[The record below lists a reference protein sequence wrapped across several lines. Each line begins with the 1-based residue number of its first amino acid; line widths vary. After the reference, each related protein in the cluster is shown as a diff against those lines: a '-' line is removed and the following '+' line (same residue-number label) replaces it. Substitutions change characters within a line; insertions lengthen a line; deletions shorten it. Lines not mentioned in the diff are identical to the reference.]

1 MQKEMLTDLPGGPG
15 VYLFKDANERILYIG
30 RATSLKSRV
39 ASYFRNDLLDTR
51 GTRLVDMVAL
61 ATHVDHFETDSVLE
75 AIILEAN
82 LIKKHQPHYN
92 TLEKDDKSF
101 NYVVVTKEEFPKVIV
116 MRERELENA
125 VAGVDQFGLPT
136 RALKVAATFG
146 PFPHGSV
153 IREGLRIIRKIFP
166 FHDGSS
172 VKPDQQEFYR
182 QLGLTPDLSRE
193 EVRASYKKNIRNII
207 LFFQGKKAQVVKNL
221 EADMKWFAKRHE
233 FEMARVMRDR
243 IFALNH
249 IRDVSLIKREELL
262 SKTGSFRIEAY
273 DISHISGTGM
283 AGVMTVVTDGRA
295 DKNEYRKFRIRGF
308 DSSNDVG
315 ALEEVMKRRLGH
327 PEWLYPNLVV
337 VDGSTAQKRRIET
350 LFNTLGVQ
358 IPVIAVVKDERH
370 KPKAMLGNKELIE
383 KHANN
388 IILAN
393 AESHRFSVAYH
404 TKLRSVRS
412 GIPKRKRGSV

>member
-1 MQKEMLTDLPGGPG
+1 MKKEMLRDLPGGPG
-15 VYLFKDANERILYIG
+15 VYLFKDANKEILYIG

-61 ATHVDHFETDSVLE
+61 ATKVDHFETDSVLE

-101 NYVVVTKEEFPKVIV
+101 NYVVVTKEEFPKVLV
-116 MRERELENA
+116 LRERELQVNGQRSM
-125 VAGVDQFGLPT
+125 VV
-136 RALKVAATFG
+136 FG

-193 EVRASYKKNIRNII
+193 EVRKNYKKNIRNII

-221 EADMKWFAKRHE
+221 EADMKWFAKRQE

-308 DSSNDVG
+308 ESSNDVG

-404 TKLRSVRS
+404 TALRSRSS
-412 GIPKRKRGSV
+412 GIPKRKRAA